1 MRNKVLSLVRGP
13 IDFVTKKIQT
23 NTMNITQ
30 NDLFM
35 RLRPKISASLRLK
48 TVLQKLQIFANLFQ
62 NYTLF
67 SIYYQFC
74 HKYDVCFPIRIILL
88 IL

>member
-1 MRNKVLSLVRGP
+1 
-13 IDFVTKKIQT
+13 
-23 NTMNITQ
+23 MNITQ

-35 RLRPKISASLRLK
+35 RIRPKISASLRLK
-48 TVLQKLQIFANLFQ
+48 IVLQKLQIFANLFQ
-62 NYTLF
+62 NYTLL

-74 HKYDVCFPIRIILL
+74 HKYEVYFSIRNILL